1 MEGDSVVIVDL
12 TVPLKFNIFSLDG
25 TYARTVLSPIG
36 PSRFGTQYL
45 GTFADNSVLLR
56 KTDDNSTLEGDISR
70 EYGTLFRFSLSD
82 TVASVVARAPGLANR
97 ADGKVQAWS
106 AQGHQALADSTVFVG
121 RGDQFEIRE
130 HNLTG
135 RLQRIVRLIRKPRAP
150 TAVEIETWKELALAS
165 PAAKTPAVR
174 RRFEETVFPEAL
186 PFHWFMLADAVG
198 NLWVQELRI
207 RPTTND
213 PSSGNVWEVFD
224 SGGVHL
230 GPVVVPE
237 GLRIFEIGAD
247 YILSRWR
254 DADGV
259 EHVREYILRKPN
271 AGL

>member
-25 TYARTVLSPIG
+25 TYARTVLSPSG
-36 PSRFGTQYL
+36 PSTFGSQYL
-45 GTFADNSVLLR
+45 GTFADNTVMV
-56 KTDDNSTLEGDISR
+56 KKADDNPTAEGDVRR
-70 EYGTLFRFSLSD
+70 EYGTLLRFALGDTLS
-82 TVASVVARAPGLANR
+82 SVVARAPGVTSR

-106 AQGHQALADSTVFVG
+106 AQGHQAVADTTVFVG
-121 RGDQFEIRE
+121 RGDLFEIRE
-130 HNLTG
+130 YNFSG
-135 RLQRIVRLIRKPRAP
+135 RLQRIIRLIRKPRAP
-150 TAVEIETWKELALAS
+150 TVVEIETWKEVALAS
-165 PAAKTPAVR
+165 PAANTPAVR
-174 RRFEETVFPEAL
+174 KRFEETVFPEAL
-186 PFHWFMLADAVG
+186 PFHWFIIADAVG

-213 PSSGNVWEVFD
+213 LSTGNTWEVFD
-224 SGGVHL
+224 SSGVHL
-230 GPVVVPE
+230 GQVVVPE

-271 AGL
+271 SGP